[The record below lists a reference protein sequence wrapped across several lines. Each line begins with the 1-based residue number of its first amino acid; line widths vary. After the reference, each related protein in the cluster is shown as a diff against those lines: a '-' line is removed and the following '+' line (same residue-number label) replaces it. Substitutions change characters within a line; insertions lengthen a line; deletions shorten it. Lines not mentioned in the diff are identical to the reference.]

1 MRTMRLTLR
10 TLLAYL
16 DDLLEPADAES
27 IGKKVSDS
35 DFASQLV
42 SRVRDVTRRLRLG
55 APKVNGRGLA
65 LDANTV
71 AEYLDNTLAA
81 ERIPEFERI
90 CLESDMHLAEV
101 AASHQIL
108 TLVLGA
114 PAEVLPESRQ
124 RMYQITGDTVPPSA
138 TAAEEAM
145 AAEQASFDVAP
156 EESLAAVVVEAD
168 RTNRHKPEVPEYL
181 RERTSK
187 SSRALPIVAA
197 LVLVALLSWVIYQ
210 AVGPL
215 GLTTVASNDAAPQA
229 AFVDDEATDPVA
241 PTPAV
246 VEPAA
251 VDATAGD
258 AASAELSPAPPARVL
273 AAPEPPAEIMETETE
288 IDAAPSPADTA
299 LTPVSPDELMPIDA
313 VPRAPSEVPDALAPV
328 SSLPT
333 IDAAVEGAPRGE
345 DPLATTPL
353 TEEEMLEERAP
364 QEGAPANSLPA
375 GQNGI
380 GRRVA
385 SNRDVLLRRHPQ
397 SRLWG
402 QLSAADILFSGDEL
416 LTLPAYRSTLTLGV
430 GANVQM
436 IGPTCIQLGLDEAT
450 RMPGIAIKY
459 GRVILMSAGRA
470 DMKLMLAVGD
480 RQATLEFGPAE
491 TTVAIEVRSHLQLGS
506 DPSAAPAALEAD
518 FYVTSGELTWRDA
531 SGVEAR
537 LTAPARE
544 VLLGQASLAA
554 EAGAEFPAWT
564 TGIDDERPIDQR
576 AAMTLRDNIQADRD
590 IVLNLKEL
598 AADRRPEVASL
609 AARSLSYLDEFGTLV
624 GTLND
629 STQRSFWPPNIAALR
644 DGLGRGPETAAL
656 VRAIFEKQRSDDGTQ
671 LYRLLCGYTTE
682 QLQGGAARELVELL
696 DHEDLDFRVLGITN
710 LTEITGSANFYRPE
724 RSASERQSQV
734 QKWRQ
739 RLAAGDIVPKAP
751 PAPAGS

>member
-1 MRTMRLTLR
+1 MRLTLR

-27 IGKKVSDS
+27 IGKKVNDS
-35 DFASQLV
+35 EFATQLV
-42 SRVRDVTRRLRLG
+42 SRLRDVTRRLRLG

-124 RMYQITGDTVPPSA
+124 RMYQITGETEFPAVV
-138 TAAEEAM
+138 TAA
-145 AAEQASFDVAP
+145 AAAVPLDAALIEVVP
-156 EESLAAVVVEAD
+156 EEPIAAILVEPD
-168 RTNRHKPEVPEYL
+168 RANRSKPEVPEYL
-181 RERTSK
+181 RER
-187 SSRALPIVAA
+187 SSTASRILPFAA
-197 LVLVALLSWVIYQ
+197 AVVLVSLLGWVIYQ
-210 AVGPL
+210 ALGPS
-215 GLTTVASNDAAPQA
+215 TVSVATNDAPPA
-229 AFVDDEATDPVA
+229 AAEPADIAVESH
-241 PTPAV
+241 PTGPTV

-251 VDATAGD
+251 ADTAP
-258 AASAELSPAPPARVL
+258 ASAPLLPEAEPDASTPDAM
-273 AAPEPPAEIMETETE
+273 PEPAAAEI
-288 IDAAPSPADTA
+288 APSPDDAA
-299 LTPVSPDELMPIDA
+299 ATPAAPDELMPLEAVTDAPAPPSDADAAALDTALPSIDA
-313 VPRAPSEVPDALAPV
+313 TAAGTATPSSEIPPVTPPGTEPDMTE
-328 SSLPT
+328 S
-333 IDAAVEGAPRGE
+333 
-345 DPLATTPL
+345 DPAT
-353 TEEEMLEERAP
+353 
-364 QEGAPANSLPA
+364 EGAPAAAP

-385 SNRDVLLRRHPQ
+385 SNRDVLLRRDPQ

-402 QLSAADILFSGDEL
+402 QLAAADILFPGDEL

-436 IGPTCIQLGLDEAT
+436 IGPTCIQLGLDDAT

-459 GRVILMSAGRA
+459 GRVIIMSAGRA

-480 RQATLEFGPAE
+480 RRATLEFGPAE
-491 TTVAIEVRSHLQLGS
+491 TTVAIEVRPHLRLGA
-506 DPSAAPAALEAD
+506 DPAVEAASLDAD
-518 FYVTSGELTWRDA
+518 LYVTSGELNWRDA
-531 SGVEAR
+531 SGAEAK
-537 LTAPARE
+537 LTAPVRE
-544 VLLGQASLAA
+544 VMLGDTTMAA
-554 EAGAEFPAWT
+554 DETAEFPAWT

-576 AAMTLRDNIQADRD
+576 AAMTLRDNIQAQRD

-598 AADRRPEVASL
+598 ASDRRPEVASL
-609 AARSLSYLDEFGTLV
+609 AARSLGYLDEFGALV
-624 GTLND
+624 STIGD
-629 STQRSFWPPNIAALR
+629 SSQRSFWAPNIAALR
-644 DGLGRGPETAAL
+644 DGLGRGTEGATL
-656 VRAIFEKQRSDDGTQ
+656 VRATFQKQRSDDGVP
-671 LYRLLCGYTTE
+671 LYRLLCGYTPE
-682 QLQGGAARELVELL
+682 QLQAGAAAELVELL

-724 RSASERQSQV
+724 RSANERQSQV

-739 RLAAGDIVPKAP
+739 RLASGDIIPRART
-751 PAPAGS
+751 PAGS